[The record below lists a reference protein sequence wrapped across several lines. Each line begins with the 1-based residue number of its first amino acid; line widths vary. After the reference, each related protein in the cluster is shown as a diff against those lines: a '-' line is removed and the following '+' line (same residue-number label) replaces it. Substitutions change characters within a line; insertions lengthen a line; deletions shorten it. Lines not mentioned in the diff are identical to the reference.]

1 MLNLS
6 YRTIIH
12 VLSVFFI
19 FQIIRQNYNDDRY
32 RSKERL

>member
-6 YRTIIH
+6 YITIIH

-19 FQIIRQNYNDDRY
+19 FRIIRQNYNDDRY